1 MARLALAFACLYLLV
16 GCDRRRQAVV
26 AVEIDET
33 LMQALDRVDVSALD
47 EESQLRGATA
57 SFALKGKQ
65 GVGSRFSFGAV
76 SASGRQLVLR
86 FHGFDQHGQPVFKQL
101 LRRVLRSEGVT
112 QLGVRLKHDCVSAVP
127 CTQPPTDCD
136 LEDEVDDHECEPADA
151 EMPADAAVPE
161 ASPVPPDEAEPD
173 QPALCVLDTVQHCGG
188 CNQACSTV
196 NLSDLICRGGQCAG
210 RCDDGW
216 GDCDKNRPVNG
227 CETNLRTSP
236 IHCGGCEGE
245 QRVCPYQVC
254 TDGFCRTRV
263 EGWHDGSVEVR
274 KPANR
279 MLGMRVSA
287 AESGVLAGLGIRLAQ
302 KGGQPNARF
311 RLALYSSNEDLE
323 QSPGKLI
330 DQTAE
335 MTAHGASLE
344 WSGILGEYGGL
355 EMRVLKEARLVK
367 GSVYWIFV
375 IASDFLDVL
384 SFDATVSWSVSSNEV
399 PYSALDRMPDV
410 PNQQAALQREQ
421 RPVGSLYMISNPNP
435 LP

>member
-1 MARLALAFACLYLLV
+1 
-16 GCDRRRQAVV
+16 
-26 AVEIDET
+26 
-33 LMQALDRVDVSALD
+33 
-47 EESQLRGATA
+47 
-57 SFALKGKQ
+57 
-65 GVGSRFSFGAV
+65 
-76 SASGRQLVLR
+76 
-86 FHGFDQHGQPVFKQL
+86 
-101 LRRVLRSEGVT
+101 
-112 QLGVRLKHDCVSAVP
+112 
-127 CTQPPTDCD
+127 
-136 LEDEVDDHECEPADA
+136 
-151 EMPADAAVPE
+151 
-161 ASPVPPDEAEPD
+161 
-173 QPALCVLDTVQHCGG
+173 
-188 CNQACSTV
+188 
-196 NLSDLICRGGQCAG
+196 
-210 RCDDGW
+210 
-216 GDCDKNRPVNG
+216 
-227 CETNLRTSP
+227 
-236 IHCGGCEGE
+236 
-245 QRVCPYQVC
+245 
-254 TDGFCRTRV
+254 
-263 EGWHDGSVEVR
+263 
-274 KPANR
+274 